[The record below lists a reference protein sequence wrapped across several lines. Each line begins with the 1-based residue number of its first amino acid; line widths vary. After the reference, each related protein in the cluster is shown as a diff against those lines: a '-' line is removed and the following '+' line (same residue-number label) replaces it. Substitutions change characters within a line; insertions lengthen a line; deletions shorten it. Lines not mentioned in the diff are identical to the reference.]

1 MHTSQSGSSGSI
13 TLNSTS
19 GCTKCGEIKTS
30 LRKLIASNNVLKVKL
45 RLFLS
50 VKMKNKYLQKALRR
64 KSNIEDTLRSK
75 LLSAKRTINTN
86 NSKINKLKLENLS
99 LKQGQGSESRQLKQS
114 LVALRYKYYKS
125 KISYKIHE
133 QKWKKENKVLKEKI
147 CLMKIENDML
157 KVKNQKKEDTFRRS
171 IEKKLR
177 CVVEMEHNLLNEF
190 PELSPHQVSIILKV
204 LSDTSSILGL
214 YFEHLWYVNE
224 KNVLYNGHLVSVKP
238 LTKSKVPKVIVFYW
252 KSDEDEEDGENVTM
266 TVYGLLADY
275 IAGDLN
281 LSELNT

>member
-1 MHTSQSGSSGSI
+1 
-13 TLNSTS
+13 
-19 GCTKCGEIKTS
+19 
-30 LRKLIASNNVLKVKL
+30 
-45 RLFLS
+45 
-50 VKMKNKYLQKALRR
+50 
-64 KSNIEDTLRSK
+64 
-75 LLSAKRTINTN
+75 
-86 NSKINKLKLENLS
+86 
-99 LKQGQGSESRQLKQS
+99 
-114 LVALRYKYYKS
+114 
-125 KISYKIHE
+125 
-133 QKWKKENKVLKEKI
+133 
-147 CLMKIENDML
+147 
-157 KVKNQKKEDTFRRS
+157 
-171 IEKKLR
+171 
-177 CVVEMEHNLLNEF
+177 MEHNLLNEF

-224 KNVLYNGHLVSVKP
+224 KNVLYNEHVVSVKP